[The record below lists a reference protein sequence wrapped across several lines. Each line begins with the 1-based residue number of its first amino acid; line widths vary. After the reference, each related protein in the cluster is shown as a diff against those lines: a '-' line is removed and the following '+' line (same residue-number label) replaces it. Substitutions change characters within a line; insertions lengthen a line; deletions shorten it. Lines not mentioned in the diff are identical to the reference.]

1 MISSPASLRSDHWM
15 LSTGIGGGFR
25 LESLVGFA
33 GIRIFLGQIVFA
45 LERAFE
51 HAKEIYGYL

>member
-33 GIRIFLGQIVFA
+33 GIRRFTQSAMDENLI
-45 LERAFE
+45 RA
-51 HAKEIYGYL
+51 